1 MKKHYIWQNTDLK
14 IDDWRDGYIEF
25 CEINNITPGGDD
37 DLYDWMIDTNF
48 NYLDDEYYNLNST
61 IAEQILLIAD
71 IGRWNGR
78 VDGYKILKTR
88 NLNEILNITDDQF
101 EIYGDGKNIRAT
113 GAHHDGVNYYLYRAI
128 RSDRNIENLLN
139 AIYNGETIT
148 PAKLNY
154 YTRSIYPDVAAVY
167 GW

>member
-25 CEINNITPGGDD
+25 CEFNNITPGGDN
-37 DLYDWMIDTNF
+37 DLYDWMMDTNF

-61 IAEQILLIAD
+61 IVEQILVIGD

-78 VDGYKILKTR
+78 VTGYKILKTR
-88 NLNEILNITDDQF
+88 NLNEILNLTDDQF
-101 EIYGDGKNIRAT
+101 EIYGDGKNICAT
-113 GAHHDGVNYYLYRAI
+113 GSHHDGINYYLYRAI
-128 RSDRNIENLLN
+128 RPGRDIEKLLD

-148 PAKLNY
+148 AAKLNY
-154 YTRSIYPDVAAVY
+154 YTRSIYPDVATIY